1 MNEGRISRSF
11 SSCLCIINDLVKKR
25 DNIILNQSEQFSD
38 YELSKQ
44 TLSLI
49 NINCCRSA
57 CAVCLRSDY
66 THTRARPAV

>member
-1 MNEGRISRSF
+1 MIW
-11 SSCLCIINDLVKKR
+11 LKKR
-25 DNIILNQSEQFSD
+25 YYYLKSKQFSD

-49 NINCCRSA
+49 TINCCRSA
-57 CAVCLRSDY
+57 CAVCLRSDH